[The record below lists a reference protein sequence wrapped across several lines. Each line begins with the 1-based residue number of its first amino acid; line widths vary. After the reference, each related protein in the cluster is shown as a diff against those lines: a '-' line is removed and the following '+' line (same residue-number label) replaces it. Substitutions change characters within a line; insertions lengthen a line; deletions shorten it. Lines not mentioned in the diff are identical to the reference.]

1 MSVNYVVN
9 SAEEVKEPS
18 AHKMLSGVF
27 YRRSDGVEFPFSNP
41 CYVIGLDE
49 NGMPTRLAFYK
60 DGFQNESYILE
71 DHNRAVYLA
80 AVSQGF
86 EPPRG
91 LLRRDRP
98 AR

>member
-1 MSVNYVVN
+1 MSVNYGAV
-9 SAEEVKEPS
+9 AAIEEKEP
-18 AHKMLSGVF
+18 AAVEKLSGVF
-27 YRRSDGVEFPFSNP
+27 YRRKDGVEFPFSNP
-41 CYVIGLDE
+41 CYVIELDE
-49 NGMPTRLAFYK
+49 KGMPTRLAFYK
-60 DGFQNESYILE
+60 DGFQNESYILA
-71 DHNRAVYLA
+71 DHNRSVYLA

>member
-1 MSVNYVVN
+1 MSVNCV
-9 SAEEVKEPS
+9 AAAADEK
-18 AHKMLSGVF
+18 LSGVF
-27 YRRSDGVEFPFSNP
+27 YRRKDGVEFQFSNP
-41 CYVIGLDE
+41 CYVIELDK

-60 DGFQNESYILE
+60 DGFKNESYILE